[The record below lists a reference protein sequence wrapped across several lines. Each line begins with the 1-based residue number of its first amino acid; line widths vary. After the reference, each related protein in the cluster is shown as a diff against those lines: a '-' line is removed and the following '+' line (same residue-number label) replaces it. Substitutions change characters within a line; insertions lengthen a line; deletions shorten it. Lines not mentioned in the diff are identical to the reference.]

1 MTRYSDE
8 TPPILAAFL
17 PPSCPM
23 YLTDFFADADTDLIG
38 CIRCRD
44 AQPLEMAL
52 KIAFQPI
59 VDVQARQVFA
69 YEALIRG
76 AQGASAGEVLAAV
89 RPDQLYTF
97 DQTCRVLAID
107 TAQRL
112 GMDTYLSI
120 NFLPNAVYEPA
131 TCIRL
136 TLAAARKVG
145 FSPER
150 LIFEMTE
157 SEKMRDPGH
166 ALRIIKDYQ
175 QRGFLTAIDDFGAG
189 YSGLNLLAEF
199 QPHIVKLDMALT
211 RDIDRDAVRRAI
223 VGGVI
228 GTCKALGC
236 QIIAEGIERREELH
250 TLRDMGVTLFQ
261 GYLLARPALEALPEP
276 DWRAC

>member
-1 MTRYSDE
+1 
-8 TPPILAAFL
+8 
-17 PPSCPM
+17 M
-23 YLTDFFADADTDLIG
+23 YLNDFFAGADDDLIG

-44 AQPLEMAL
+44 ARPLDMEL

-76 AQGASAGEVLAAV
+76 AQGASAGEVIAAV

-107 TAQRL
+107 TAKRL
-112 GMDTYLSI
+112 GMDTHLSI
-120 NFLPNAVYEPA
+120 NFLPNAVYEPS

-145 FSPER
+145 FAPER
-150 LIFEMTE
+150 LIFELTE
-157 SEKMRDPGH
+157 SEKMHDPDH

-175 QRGFLTAIDDFGAG
+175 QRGFLTAIDDFGSG
-189 YSGLNLLAEF
+189 YSGLNLLAQF

-236 QIIAEGIERREELH
+236 EIVAEGIERREELFA
-250 TLRDMGVTLFQ
+250 LRDMGVTLFQ
-261 GYLLARPALEALPEP
+261 GYLLARPGLETLPKP
-276 DWRAC
+276 DLSVC

>member
-1 MTRYSDE
+1 
-8 TPPILAAFL
+8 
-17 PPSCPM
+17 M
-23 YLTDFFADADTDLIG
+23 YLSDFFADADDELIG
-38 CIRCRD
+38 CIRCRNAKPFHLD
-44 AQPLEMAL
+44 L
-52 KIAFQPI
+52 KMAFQPI
-59 VDVQARQVFA
+59 VDVDTRTVFA
-69 YEALIRG
+69 YEALVRG

-89 RPDQLYTF
+89 APEEMYSF
-97 DQTCRVLAID
+97 DQTCRVLAIE

-112 GMDTYLSI
+112 GMTTYLSI

-145 FSPER
+145 FPPDR
-150 LIFEMTE
+150 LIFELTE
-157 SEKMRDPGH
+157 GEKIHDPVH

-211 RDIDRDAVRRAI
+211 RDIDRDPVRRAI

-236 QIIAEGIERREELH
+236 QIVAEGIETPQELD
-250 TLRDMGVTLFQ
+250 TLRGMGVSMFQ
-261 GYLLARPALEALPEP
+261 GYLLARPQVEALPEP
-276 DWRAC
+276 DLTYC